1 MSKSKAPKK
10 YHIPLIPINLDMRD
24 NAENMLKQMLMK
36 ASHIYEESSKG
47 CNSSATECFHLE
59 QGYTSGV
66 TVGQMYNWIKL
77 MGVLSDKDKKRNALS
92 LWLLLNEPTYP
103 DKDELDEDFTMK
115 SARKSLASGVKAS
128 PSTRQS
134 KRKLQSAGIL
144 SVSKRAKL
152 YSVNLPRIKWNA
164 KGTFV
169 GMVTTEIPRKPTDGS
184 EDDCTLLFKTFLAAP
199 LLLCDGLYKER
210 KFCGNTDIT
219 QNEDSLG
226 LVIDAYVYHTL
237 LDSGKTVLL
246 SDLQGIIAPNATV
259 TLFDPQAHTY
269 DNTLLTL
276 FA

>member
-1 MSKSKAPKK
+1 AIFQCKPVSSCEASNEED
-10 YHIPLIPINLDMRD
+10 LIQELH
-24 NAENMLKQMLMK
+24 L
-36 ASHIYEESSKG
+36 
-47 CNSSATECFHLE
+47 FHLAE
-59 QGYTSGV
+59 YFLESF
-66 TVGQMYNWIKL
+66 Y
-77 MGVLSDKDKKRNALS
+77 
-92 LWLLLNEPTYP
+92 
-103 DKDELDEDFTMK
+103 
-115 SARKSLASGVKAS
+115 
-128 PSTRQS
+128 
-134 KRKLQSAGIL
+134 
-144 SVSKRAKL
+144 KRAKL
-152 YSVNLPRIKWNA
+152 YSVNLPRKHSWNA

-259 TLFDPQAHTY
+259 TLFDPQAHTINQLSGHWDQGEAQIQIY
-269 DNTLLTL
+269 LQDHQCNTICHALKLHLDDEDNSTGKKDHALSDTIHTNSHKHPLQL
-276 FA
+276 GFN